1 MIFSIIVFCLG
12 VFLMIKEA
20 LLYDR
25 TLEMVREKLKS
36 NELYQQYNDLDQCS
50 VTYAEVIATLF
61 QPLDYDI
68 RIDNILYRRNYDY
81 SYEIDEN
88 SIPKKNYYKSYQ
100 YDSEGNIN
108 MILYSCEG

>member
-1 MIFSIIVFCLG
+1 
-12 VFLMIKEA
+12 
-20 LLYDR
+20 
-25 TLEMVREKLKS
+25 MVREKLKS